1 MKYIEAKGDTLD
13 AAIESALALLG
24 KTRDEVSVEVLQKP
38 KTGFLG
44 LGKEPAIVRVSY
56 EDTPTA
62 RAVEFLQGLL
72 ERFGTPAQVHAQENV
87 EERTILLELSGD
99 NMNAVI
105 GHHGDTLDAIQ
116 YLTNIVT
123 NRKEDERWRITVD
136 TENYRAK
143 REESLCAL
151 AQKTAQKALKYHKP
165 VALEP
170 MNPHERR
177 TIHAALQDTP
187 GVTTYSVG
195 TEPNRKVI
203 VSPEGMAPVNPTGKK
218 PGGPRRGGN
227 PNRGPRRG
235 GPRPPRAPRPQA
247 PAGDDSAR

>member
-13 AAIESALALLG
+13 AAIESALAQLG

-38 KTGFLG
+38 KAGFLG

-87 EERTILLELSGD
+87 EERTILLELTGD

-123 NRKEDERWRITVD
+123 NRKEEERWRITVD

-143 REESLCAL
+143 REQSLESLARKV
-151 AQKTAQKALKYHKP
+151 AGKVTKYRRS
-165 VALEP
+165 VTLEP
-170 MNPHERR
+170 MNAYERHV
-177 TIHAALQDTP
+177 IHAALQDVP
-187 GVTTYSVG
+187 GVNTYSIG
-195 TEPNRKVI
+195 TEPNRRVV
-203 VSPEGMAPVNPTGKK
+203 VSYDRDK
-218 PGGPRRGGN
+218 R
-227 PNRGPRRG
+227 
-235 GPRPPRAPRPQA
+235 
-247 PAGDDSAR
+247 

>member
-1 MKYIEAKGDTLD
+1 MKYIETKGDTLD
-13 AAIESALALLG
+13 AAIESALQQLG
-24 KTRDEVSVEVLQKP
+24 LARDEVSVEVLQKP
-38 KTGFLG
+38 KAGFLG
-44 LGKEPAIVRVSY
+44 IGKEPAIVRVSY
-56 EDTPTA
+56 EDSPA
-62 RAVEFLQGLL
+62 GRAVEFLEGLL
-72 ERFGTPAQVHAQENV
+72 TRFGTPAKIEV
-87 EERTILLELSGD
+87 EEDLSERNIRLNLVGE

-123 NRKEDERWRITVD
+123 NRKEEERWRVTVD

-143 REESLCAL
+143 REESLVAL
-151 AQKTAQKALKYHKP
+151 ANKTAQKALKYRKP

-177 TIHAALQDTP
+177 TIHAALQEVE

-227 PNRGPRRG
+227 PGRGPRRG

-247 PAGDDSAR
+247 PAGDESAQ

>member
-1 MKYIEAKGDTLD
+1 MKYLETKGDTID
-13 AAIESALALLG
+13 AAVESALAQLG
-24 KTRDEVSVEVLQKP
+24 LSRDDVSVEVLKQP
-38 KTGFLG
+38 KSGFLG
-44 LGKEPAIVRVSY
+44 FGKEPALVRVSY
-56 EDTPTA
+56 ETTPTA
-62 RAVEFLQGLL
+62 RAADFLQGLL
-72 ERFGTPAQVHAQENV
+72 IRFGTPADIHA
-87 EERTILLELSGD
+87 EEDIREHTIALTLTGD

-123 NRKEDERWRITVD
+123 NRKEEERWRVTVD

-143 REESLCAL
+143 REENLAAL
-151 AQKTAQKALKYHKP
+151 AHKTAQKALKYRKP

-177 TIHAALQDTP
+177 TIHATLQEVE

-203 VSPEGMAPVNPTGKK
+203 VAPEGMAPAGDSRQGSPKKSGGSRRRRGGHGKK
-218 PGGPRRGGN
+218 P
-227 PNRGPRRG
+227 
-235 GPRPPRAPRPQA
+235 AA
-247 PAGDDSAR
+247 KTVTEE